1 MQNTIPQIKSLIASL
16 REVPSARRTAHHQM
30 ATRHANYALIFAK
43 RGDIDVATEIMVTA
57 KFQASFVL

>member
-16 REVPSARRTAHHQM
+16 RKIPSAQRRGYHQM
-30 ATRHANYALIFAK
+30 ATRNAGDALMFAK
-43 RGDIDVATEIMVTA
+43 RGLMDVADRKMATA